1 MKMMNFNIL
10 GKLIEEEKGELKQL
24 GSGIF
29 LPAEADLKNYK
40 EVIVEESYDE
50 EELPK
55 GSKICVPKHV
65 GLPYK
70 EFVIVNKRD
79 VIMFE

>member
-10 GKLIEEEKGELKQL
+10 GKFPEEEKGELQQL
-24 GSGIF
+24 DSGLF
-29 LPAEADLKNYK
+29 LPSEVDLKNYV
-40 EVIVEESYDE
+40 ELIVEESYDE

-70 EFVIVNKRD
+70 EFMIVNKRD